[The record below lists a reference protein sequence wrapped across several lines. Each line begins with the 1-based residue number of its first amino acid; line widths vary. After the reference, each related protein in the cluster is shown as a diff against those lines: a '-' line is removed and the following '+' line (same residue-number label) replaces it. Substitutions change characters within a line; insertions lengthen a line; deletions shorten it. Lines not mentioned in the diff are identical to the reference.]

1 MNQKARAAQY
11 YRDYILATDSIR
23 SQEIQNSTNEFYTI
37 MEVEQLHK
45 EKNELLLHMQEEKLQ
60 KINIALVSL
69 VIILVA
75 GTMLL
80 FHISKL
86 NKKLKRS
93 EAKVIQQ
100 NKELVENGE
109 ELRKAKEQAENANR
123 MKTTFIQSMSHEIRT
138 PLNSIVGF
146 SQVLSNYFKEE
157 DNDEIRE
164 FASIIEISSSN
175 LLRLI
180 NDVLDISYL
189 DQSEILPYDKP
200 EDINNCCLLSIERT
214 RNSIKK
220 EVSLRFEPSC
230 GPLMILTNP
239 ERVAQILT
247 HLLHNA
253 IKFTDKGNITL
264 AYTISPT
271 EKQIVYTV
279 TDTGKGIPVEQQEY
293 VFERFAKLN
302 DFSQGTGLGLPI
314 CRIIAEKLG
323 GSLIID
329 KTYTKGCRFILTL
342 PLIKAD

>member
-1 MNQKARAAQY
+1 MTKQECKKIEFYLYNYNRINLLIKEREMQIIDSINVSNKSWIKSLKGIGNTTEDQVIKLIEDNLINEY
-11 YRDYILATDSIR
+11 KEWQVFIKKILAFLY
-23 SQEIQNSTNEFYTI
+23 E
-37 MEVEQLHK
+37 HK
-45 EKNELLLHMQEEKLQ
+45 PLYYKYL
-60 KINIALVSL
+60 
-69 VIILVA
+69 
-75 GTMLL
+75 
-80 FHISKL
+80 
-86 NKKLKRS
+86 KLKYLLEKDNKEIELKEDIDEGIDYN
-93 EAKVIQQ
+93 EAKK
-100 NKELVENGE
+100 KEDLVLNESEIESSYIEADDE
-109 ELRKAKEQAENANR
+109 EIELD
-123 MKTTFIQSMSHEIRT
+123 
-138 PLNSIVGF
+138 
-146 SQVLSNYFKEE
+146 KEE

-329 KTYTKGCRFILTL
+329 KTYTKGCRFVLTL